1 MKNDWSRLRFYYD
14 PIFLTHL
21 EGLQHPENPARL
33 EIIVQHLKDAGIWP
47 HLDVRQAPAAEE
59 KWILTNHEKGYY
71 DRLKAA
77 SEKAPALLDGG
88 DTILTANSFEAAA
101 RGAGCALAAVDA
113 IQAGDID
120 SAFCAVRPPGHH
132 AEFDEAMGFCLFNN
146 VAVAARYAY
155 QAHELE
161 RVFIFDWDV
170 HHGNG
175 TQHSFYHSSDVYF
188 ASIHQSPHYPGTGLA
203 GERGSGAGE
212 GYTLNFPLPAG
223 ADDNVYFMILDEH
236 IVPAIREYEPQ
247 LLIISAGFDA
257 HEDDPLGGMRL
268 SSEAFA
274 EMTRRLKSAMQPL
287 NGGKILS
294 VLEGGYHHDN
304 LAHSVAAHLRA
315 LTEPIAP

>member
-21 EGLQHPENPARL
+21 EGFQHPENPARL
-33 EIIVQHLKDAGIWP
+33 EIIVEHLKETAIWAK
-47 HLDVRQAPAAEE
+47 LDVQQAPAADK
-59 KWILTNHEKGYY
+59 KWVLTNHSEEYY
-71 DRLKAA
+71 HQLKAA

-101 RGAGCALAAVDA
+101 RGAGCAMAAVDA
-113 IQAGDID
+113 LLADTID

-146 VAVAARYAY
+146 VAIAARYAL

-175 TQHSFYHSSDVYF
+175 TQNSFYHSSDVFF

-203 GERGSGAGE
+203 GERGSGTGE

-223 ADDNVYFMILDEH
+223 ANDAVYMRILEEH
-236 IVPAIREYEPQ
+236 LLPAIRDYEPQ

-257 HEDDPLGGMRL
+257 HEDDPLGGMEL
-268 SSEAFA
+268 SSEAFG
-274 EMTRRLKSAMQPL
+274 EMTRRLRSTMKPL
-287 NGGKILS
+287 NGAKVLS
-294 VLEGGYHHDN
+294 VLEGGYHHNN

-315 LTEPIAP
+315 LTEPISA